1 MTSFDHNVVHFNFP
15 KISALPFLLYDGLA
29 GVRRDKT
36 LTECCALI
44 PGHENGFE
52 RASVDIRSDVFDY
65 LAHRRG
71 EDAAGLAAMTPW
83 LKLYPAGI
91 LYP

>member
-15 KISALPFLLYDGLA
+15 KISALPFLPYDGLA

-36 LTECCALI
+36 LTSAAHSSLVTKTDSSA
-44 PGHENGFE
+44 P
-52 RASVDIRSDVFDY
+52 SVDIRSDVFDY

-71 EDAAGLAAMTPW
+71 EDAAGLVAMTPW